1 VVSQV
6 VTVALM
12 FVSIYV
18 TLHLASI
25 EQAWKLLI
33 VTGAGTGTV
42 LLLRWFWWRINAWSE
57 VSAMAVAAAVSL
69 YLQIVV
75 GWDSDRPRDFAY
87 LMIVTVALTTIAW
100 LLVTSVTRP
109 EPDETLRAFYLRVQP
124 YGPGWKPVA
133 SRAGT
138 GAVSGSLG
146 RDLM

>member
-1 VVSQV
+1 RNGREREYVVVSQA

-12 FVSIYV
+12 LVSIYV

-69 YLQIVV
+69 YLQIAL
-75 GWDSDRPRDFAY
+75 GWDSDQPRDFAY
-87 LMIVTVALTTIAW
+87 IM
-100 LLVTSVTRP
+100 
-109 EPDETLRAFYLRVQP
+109 
-124 YGPGWKPVA
+124 
-133 SRAGT
+133 
-138 GAVSGSLG
+138 
-146 RDLM
+146 